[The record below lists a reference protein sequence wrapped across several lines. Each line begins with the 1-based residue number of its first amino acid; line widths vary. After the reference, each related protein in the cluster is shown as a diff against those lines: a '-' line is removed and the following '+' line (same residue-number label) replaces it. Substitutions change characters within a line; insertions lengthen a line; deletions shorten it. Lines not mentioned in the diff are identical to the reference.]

1 MPELRTLGSAKG
13 GWHVKARR
21 QMKVQEII
29 TKEVIHTQEDL
40 AEKLRLAGFD
50 VTQATVSRDIKEM
63 GLIKVPSQ
71 GDEYRYAVASEVHP
85 TNLQDRLKR
94 LLREAMVSINDAE
107 NLIVIRT
114 LPGNAHAIAAVM
126 DNSHWEELIGTVA
139 GDDTILLVIKPKEA
153 VPTVVE
159 RISALLG

>member
-1 MPELRTLGSAKG
+1 M
-13 GWHVKARR
+13 KARR

-29 TKEVIHTQEDL
+29 TKEIIHTQEDL
-40 AEKLRLAGFD
+40 AERLRLAGFD

-71 GDEYRYAVASEVHP
+71 GEEYRYAIPSEAHP
-85 TNLQDRLKR
+85 ANLQDRLKR
-94 LLREAMVSINDAE
+94 LLREAMVSINDTD

-114 LPGNAHAIAAVM
+114 IPGNAHALAAIM
-126 DNSHWEELIGTVA
+126 DNSNWEELIGTVA

-153 VPTVVE
+153 VQTVLE

>member
-1 MPELRTLGSAKG
+1 M
-13 GWHVKARR
+13 KARR

-29 TKEVIHTQEDL
+29 TKQIIHTQEDL
-40 AEKLRLAGFD
+40 ADKLRLAGFD

-71 GDEYRYAVASEVHP
+71 GDEYRYAVPSEHHP
-85 TNLQDRLKR
+85 ANLQDRLKR
-94 LLREAMVSINDAE
+94 LLREAMVSINDTDS
-107 NLIVIRT
+107 LIVIRT
-114 LPGNAHAIAAVM
+114 IPGNAHALAAVM
-126 DNSHWEELIGTVA
+126 DNSNWEELIGTVA

-153 VPTVVE
+153 VQTVLG

>member
-1 MPELRTLGSAKG
+1 M
-13 GWHVKARR
+13 KARR

-29 TKEVIHTQEDL
+29 TKEIIRTQEDL
-40 AEKLRLAGFD
+40 AERLRLAGFD

-71 GDEYRYAVASEVHP
+71 GDEYRYAIPTEAHP
-85 TNLQDRLKR
+85 TNLQERLRR

-114 LPGNAHAIAAVM
+114 IPGNAHALAALM
-126 DNSHWEELIGTVA
+126 DNSNWEEVIGTVA

-153 VPTVVE
+153 VKTVLD
-159 RISALLG
+159 RISTLLG

>member
-1 MPELRTLGSAKG
+1 M
-13 GWHVKARR
+13 KARR
-21 QMKVQEII
+21 QMKVQELI
-29 TKEVIHTQEDL
+29 TKEIIHTQEDL
-40 AEKLRLAGFD
+40 AERLRLAGFD

-71 GDEYRYAVASEVHP
+71 GEEYRYAVASEAHP
-85 TNLQDRLKR
+85 ANLQDRLKR
-94 LLREAMVSINDAE
+94 LLREAMVSINDTD

-114 LPGNAHAIAAVM
+114 IPGNAHALAAIM
-126 DNSHWEELIGTVA
+126 DNSNWEELIGTVA

-153 VPTVVE
+153 VQTVLE